1 MYKVQKKDGSLED
14 FDRGKITAGVM
25 KAGGSAE
32 DAEKVA
38 AEIDAWLP
46 TVAESGVVKST
57 DIRTK
62 GLESLRQVNP
72 TAANSFESYKKSKDC
87 SCGCGS
93 DCPTC

>member
-14 FDRGKITAGVM
+14 FDRGKITGGVM

-38 AEIDAWLP
+38 AEIEAWLP
-46 TVAESGVVKST
+46 TVAVNGIVNSP

-62 GLESLRQVNP
+62 GLEALRTVNP
-72 TAANSFESYKKSKDC
+72 TVAASFEAYKKPSSGS
-87 SCGCGS
+87 SC
-93 DCPTC
+93 